1 MANQSDETGAQLS
14 PRDLIAVSAAKAAQL
29 LGISERHFHDQRKL
43 AGFPSGRTLGRAVR
57 WNPQELERWFLNLPI
72 EQRQEPKQL
81 AARRYRDG
89 RLVGDVP
96 ENSA

>member
-1 MANQSDETGAQLS
+1 VANQNDEAGAQLS

-43 AGFPSGRTLGRAVR
+43 PGFPPGRTLGRAVR
-57 WNPQELERWFLNLPI
+57 WNPRELEGWFLNLPI

-89 RLVGDVP
+89 RLVDDDS
-96 ENSA
+96 EDSA